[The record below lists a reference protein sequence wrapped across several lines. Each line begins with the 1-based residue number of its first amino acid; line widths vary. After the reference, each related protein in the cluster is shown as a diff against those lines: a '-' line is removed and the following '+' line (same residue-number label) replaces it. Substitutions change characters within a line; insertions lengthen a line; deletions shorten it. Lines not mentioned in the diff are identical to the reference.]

1 MKNIIK
7 TPANTLK
14 IRQSV
19 KFKKYQKREPSK
31 EQIMYQ
37 LIKQV
42 RVIKVIATSVVI
54 IMILLKEFQ
63 LIEKHNIKIFKLK
76 LKKSINIK

>member
-1 MKNIIK
+1 
-7 TPANTLK
+7 
-14 IRQSV
+14 
-19 KFKKYQKREPSK
+19 
-31 EQIMYQ
+31 MYQ